1 MDSKNHCSRVLR
13 MRDLP
18 DKTGLGRSTLY
29 LLIQQGH
36 FPAGFLLTPYGRAR
50 GWFEEDVDG
59 FLTGRAAASGGLADE
74 GQSQ

>member
-29 LLIQQGH
+29 LLMQRGI

-50 GWFEEDVDG
+50 GWFEADVDR
-59 FLTGRAAASGGLADE
+59 FLCERAEACASFVAASG
-74 GQSQ
+74 QP